1 MPANGGHFRA
11 THLLHAFATR
21 ERKYSAGS
29 QQSEKFELYADA
41 ETSFYEFPN
50 SCNSAT
56 VHQAVEESKMPAPD
70 TFGHSDSRLACSV
83 VLLLFR
89 ILVFCF
95 LLDHSFGKIL

>member
-21 ERKYSAGS
+21 ERKYYAGS

-41 ETSFYEFPN
+41 ETSFSEFPN

-70 TFGHSDSRLACSV
+70 TFGQSRLACSV
-83 VLLLFR
+83 VLLLVR
-89 ILVFCF
+89 ISVFCF
-95 LLDHSFGKIL
+95 LLDHSFGKIS